1 MAHIYPSQC
10 GATVA
15 GVTST
20 RTVSRAATPGEP
32 AVLELAEIP
41 LGDLA
46 ANQLRV
52 RVLLAGVNFWDVM
65 QRRGDVPLPADGVP
79 GVEGIGIVES
89 VGDGVS
95 ADLLGQRVVWSKVN
109 SSYASHVQGAAEFFV
124 PVPDALSDTA
134 AAGVLMQGVTAQYL
148 ATDTT
153 DLQPGDIALVTAA
166 AGGVGLLLTQF
177 LQARGVDVIGV
188 VSSSAKAGATR
199 SHHTLT
205 DSENLNGEVRALAPG
220 GVAAVF
226 DASGGDVSRFFTML
240 RPRGICVLYGAAG
253 GPISPIVPGDL
264 GAGSFYVTR
273 TAGRDYSSAPS
284 EWLARAQ
291 DVLLHASTGE
301 LSADVS
307 EVFPL
312 ANAAEAHRRLEGRMT
327 TGKILL
333 RISE

>member
-1 MAHIYPSQC
+1 M
-10 GATVA
+10 
-15 GVTST
+15 TST

-32 AVLELAEIP
+32 AVLQLTEIP
-41 LGDLA
+41 LEDLA
-46 ANQLRV
+46 ANQIRV

-95 ADLLGQRVVWSKVN
+95 VDLLGKRVVWSKVN
-109 SSYASHVQGAAEFFV
+109 SSYSSHVQGAAESFV
-124 PVPDALSDTA
+124 PVPDSLSDIA

-166 AGGVGLLLTQF
+166 AGGVGLLLTQC
-177 LQARGVDVIGV
+177 LQARGVDVIGM
-188 VSSSAKAGATR
+188 VSSSTKAVATR
-199 SHHTLT
+199 SDHTLI
-205 DSENLNGEVRALAPG
+205 DSENLNREVRSLAPS

-226 DASGGDVSRFFTML
+226 DASGGDASRFFTML

-253 GPISPIVPGDL
+253 GPISPIAPGDL

-273 TAGRDYSSAPS
+273 TAGRDYAAAPG

-291 DVLLHASTGE
+291 DVMALAATGQ
-301 LSADVS
+301 LVADVS
-307 EVFPL
+307 EVLPL
-312 ANAAEAHRRLEGRMT
+312 ANAAEAHRRLEGRAT